1 VWVFGFGASLIVFS
15 VGVIFFC
22 FCFVGFALEGCGVF
36 LVQAF
41 WFLLFL
47 CLVFSF
53 YSHCTP
59 CTLLK
64 FNKFCCF
71 KNKIK

>member
-41 WFLLFL
+41 WFL
-47 CLVFSF
+47 
-53 YSHCTP
+53 
-59 CTLLK
+59 
-64 FNKFCCF
+64 
-71 KNKIK
+71 